1 MINVSGPVDIKKLR
15 DLKIKRSLSDEWLF
29 ILFWGLGVLAVV
41 VGGYVIIDA
50 WTPAQAWIW
59 TLDKTLAT
67 GFLLLCSSFL
77 LHGFH
82 PILLVSK

>member
-1 MINVSGPVDIKKLR
+1 MINVSGPVDLKKLR
-15 DLKIKRSLSDEWLF
+15 DLKIKRSLSDEYLF

-50 WTPAQAWIW
+50 WTPAQAW

-77 LHGFH
+77 IHGFH